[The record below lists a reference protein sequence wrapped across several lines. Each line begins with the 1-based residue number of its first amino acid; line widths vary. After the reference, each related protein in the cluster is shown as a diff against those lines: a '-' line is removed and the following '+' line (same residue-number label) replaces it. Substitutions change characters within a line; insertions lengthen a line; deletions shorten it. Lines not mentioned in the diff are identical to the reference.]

1 MARASASEL
10 PVGWKST
17 TVTEISPMLER
28 VWQPASKRAKPK
40 ANPEMSRAVIMGLMT
55 TVGLTDRKTAD
66 ERFSEYRKRL
76 GTLDHHPSESYRN
89 QQDQT
94 VP

>member
-1 MARASASEL
+1 
-10 PVGWKST
+10 
-17 TVTEISPMLER
+17 
-28 VWQPASKRAKPK
+28 
-40 ANPEMSRAVIMGLMT
+40 MT